1 MAESEFRARF
11 PWYGP
16 DLQTI
21 RNSLVRSP
29 VRVPSANARR
39 LELPTNDGSGDV
51 MLAVLDRPANQSRRP
66 LIVLIHGLTGC
77 QDSDYILNS
86 ARFWLDREHPVLRLN
101 LRGAGPSRSHCTE
114 QYHAGR
120 SDDLRFVLAALDD
133 AILAHGAI
141 AIGYSLGGN
150 MLLKYLGE
158 EGVLAPFIAAASV
171 SAPIDLAAA
180 AQRFNRPRNW
190 LYQRWLLA
198 MMKNEA
204 GARGARL
211 SDGEREAIA
220 AAKTVYAFDDTFVA
234 PRNSFAGAKDYYAKS
249 SANGFLA
256 RIGIPTLILHA
267 RNDPWIPVRTYEES
281 VQKLSP
287 NTKLVLSHSGGHVGF
302 HGRGSSVPWHDR
314 RIAVWLDT
322 AVSRDQLGADDTPE

>member
-1 MAESEFRARF
+1 
-11 PWYGP
+11 
-16 DLQTI
+16 
-21 RNSLVRSP
+21 
-29 VRVPSANARR
+29 
-39 LELPTNDGSGDV
+39 
-51 MLAVLDRPANQSRRP
+51 MLAVLDRPADQSRRP

-150 MLLKYLGE
+150 LLLKYLGE
-158 EGVLAPFIAAASV
+158 EGALAPFLAAASV

-190 LYQRWLLA
+190 HYQRWLLA
-198 MMKNEA
+198 MMILFENPSDQRLYIVFRIRVNSAIIVPAIPIYTNHRCGAIDIRQAESNTGKNGKQGRCYEN
-204 GARGARL
+204 
-211 SDGEREAIA
+211 ERM
-220 AAKTVYAFDDTFVA
+220 
-234 PRNSFAGAKDYYAKS
+234 
-249 SANGFLA
+249 
-256 RIGIPTLILHA
+256 
-267 RNDPWIPVRTYEES
+267 
-281 VQKLSP
+281 KL
-287 NTKLVLSHSGGHVGF
+287 
-302 HGRGSSVPWHDR
+302 
-314 RIAVWLDT
+314 
-322 AVSRDQLGADDTPE
+322 TPKR